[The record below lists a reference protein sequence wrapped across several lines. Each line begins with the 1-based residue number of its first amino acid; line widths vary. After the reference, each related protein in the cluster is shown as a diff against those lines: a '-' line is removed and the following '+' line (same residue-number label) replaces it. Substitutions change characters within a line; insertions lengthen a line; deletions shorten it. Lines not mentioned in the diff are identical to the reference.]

1 MLDIP
6 TLLVVAATLV
16 AFTGGLLI
24 VSRQVATGTIDP
36 LGLWGVAMVMGA
48 IGMGLAVTA
57 APHFVSDGIARGLM
71 LLGASLGWLSAAMF
85 TRRRRHPVIVAA
97 GPLLWVALSTAFPS
111 HAAEQGLT
119 AISCLMGAAYTSGS
133 AWELWQGRG
142 ERLPSRRIVVGLL
155 LLHAAIYV
163 GRSLLP
169 AVIHPIPPH
178 VAAIVVQVMLLE
190 VIIHTT
196 GVSFGLVAMAKER
209 AEGARINAISLARDA
224 AQGASE
230 ARLRFIGRLSHEL
243 RTPLHGV
250 LGLAELMA
258 GDPALPDEQRGQ
270 AEVILGAGQHLF
282 ALVNDALDL
291 ARIDAGQMALARRPV
306 RLGPLVAETAALI
319 ARTAR
324 EKRLDVVVAPAD
336 GLPPTVQA
344 DPVRLRQILLNL
356 LANAAKFAPP
366 DGRVSVAVRRGDGP
380 GRLRFE
386 VADNGP
392 GVGAAQTDA
401 LLSGQE
407 RLVGTTASGGAGI
420 GLSIVGAL
428 ARSMGGEVGYQPAP
442 GGGSLF
448 WVELP
453 LAEAA
458 PPTASPAARPVEA
471 PRVVSAGMPAAAP
484 LRVLVADDVAAN
496 QRLAAALL
504 RREGH
509 TAVFVGDGLA
519 AVEQV
524 AAGACDVVL
533 MDLHMPGLNGLEAT
547 RRIRALP
554 PPAGAT
560 PIIGMT
566 AETGEDALAACRA
579 AGMTRLLVKPIDAA
593 TMMRAIALAGAGDAA
608 TPLAAE

>member
-24 VSRQVATGTIDP
+24 VSRQVATGHIDP
-36 LGLWGVAMVMGA
+36 LGLWGVAMVLGA

-57 APHFVSDGIARGLM
+57 TPHFLSDGIARGLM

-85 TRRRRHPVIVAA
+85 TRRRRHPLIVAA
-97 GPLLWVALSTAFPS
+97 GPLLWVALSVAFPGG
-111 HAAEQGLT
+111 AAEQMLT
-119 AISCLMGAAYTSGS
+119 SISCLMGAAYTSGS
-133 AWELWQGRG
+133 AWELWQGRS

-155 LLHAAIYV
+155 ALHAGIYV
-163 GRSLLP
+163 CRSLLP
-169 AVIHPIPPH
+169 AVIHPMPPD
-178 VAAIVVQVMLLE
+178 VAAWIVQVLLLE

-209 AEGARINAISLARDA
+209 AELARINAISLARDA

-258 GDPALPDEQRGQ
+258 GDPALTDEQRGQ

-291 ARIDAGQMALARRPV
+291 ARIDAGQMALAQRPV
-306 RLGPLVAETAALI
+306 RLGPLVAESAALI

-324 EKRLDVVVAPAD
+324 EKRLEVVVAPAE
-336 GLPPTVQA
+336 GLPSAVQA

-356 LANAAKFAPP
+356 LANAAKFAPQG
-366 DGRVSVAVRRGDGP
+366 GRVSVAVQRTGAP

-386 VADNGP
+386 VTDNGP
-392 GVGAAQTDA
+392 GIGPEQAAA
-401 LLSGQE
+401 LFSGQE
-407 RLVGTTASGGAGI
+407 RVAGVTASGGAGI
-420 GLSIVGAL
+420 GLTIVGAL
-428 ARSMGGEVGYQPAP
+428 ARSMGGEVGYLPAP

-458 PPTASPAARPVEA
+458 PAASMSPAP
-471 PRVVSAGMPAAAP
+471 PPGQAAP

-509 TAVFVGDGLA
+509 AAVFVADGLA

-524 AAGACDVVL
+524 AAGACDIVL

-547 RRIRALP
+547 RRIRGLP
-554 PPAGAT
+554 PPANAT

-579 AGMTRLLVKPIDAA
+579 AGMTRLLIKPIDAA
-593 TMMRAIALAGAGDAA
+593 TMMRAIARTAAGDSAA
-608 TPLAAE
+608 PLAAE